1 MDVDIIYLKAL
12 AISLLKILRYY
23 NILCNATEKFVLGS
37 SDGGSVCLQV
47 WNEFVNSS
55 EEEQERIISGRS
67 LPDTILEEEE
77 GGEDFH
83 MVDGMQ
89 DDKTDKRKCKRKLRN
104 YQKRNSEG
112 TIL

>member
-1 MDVDIIYLKAL
+1 M
-12 AISLLKILRYY
+12 
-23 NILCNATEKFVLGS
+23 
-37 SDGGSVCLQV
+37 
-47 WNEFVNSS
+47 NSS

-104 YQKRNSEG
+104 YQERNSEG